1 MAYNRFGAVYTS
13 VVSLYPGTAVGDYGT
28 QANVEE
34 AIDRAV
40 DLIAQAMPETVF
52 MAITNPQLER
62 VVSRATAGQTT
73 TSAVRMKPVIAG
85 TVHAWRGQPSQFVR
99 RPSYLT
105 DAIFTGQVEMDVA
118 DYSVTN
124 ATGVLT
130 MVTPLNVNDAVYVS
144 YMADTDSAS
153 FSLPSLARL
162 AVRGAAAELG
172 ARLYSEANQEWKLV
186 EEYRTGFQNALDA
199 LLEGKL
205 IPDEIRLASYWHEL
219 APASGTVGSVLLFR
233 G

>member
-1 MAYNRFGAVYTS
+1 MAYNRFGAVFSS
-13 VVSLYPGTAVGDYGT
+13 VVSLDPGTAIGDYGT

-62 VVSRATAGQTT
+62 VVMRATAGQVT
-73 TSAVRMKPVIAG
+73 TSAVRMKPVISG
-85 TVHAWRGQPSQFVR
+85 TMHAWRGQPCQFVR
-99 RPSYLT
+99 RPSLLT
-105 DAIFTGQVEMDVA
+105 DAMTTGQIEMDVA
-118 DYSVTN
+118 DYSVTT

-130 MVTPLNVNDAVYVS
+130 MVTPLNVNDVVYVS

-186 EEYRTGFQNALDA
+186 EEYRVGFQDA
-199 LLEGKL
+199 LEALLAGKL
-205 IPDEIRLASYWHEL
+205 IPDEIRSAAYWHEL